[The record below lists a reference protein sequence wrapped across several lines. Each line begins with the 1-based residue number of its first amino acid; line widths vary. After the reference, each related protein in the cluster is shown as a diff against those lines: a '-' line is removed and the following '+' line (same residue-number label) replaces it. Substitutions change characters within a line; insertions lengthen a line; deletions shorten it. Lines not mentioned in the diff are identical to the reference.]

1 MQKIMFNDKYGLTDA
16 VLRGRKTMTRRVVP
30 EREVEKYQE
39 WYDDVLSIGFD
50 DLSVEIQSFEET
62 VINRARYSVGE
73 IVAVAQSYKH
83 IYCLEPHQRLT
94 EEYSVWFLHQEGL
107 SYTKGWKNKMFVRPD
122 FMPHQIRITDITVER
137 LQDISNEDCM
147 KEGVYKDEDDGRI
160 IGYPFGIP
168 FYYTFFGT
176 KNKEGKQLHW
186 TTPYEAFA
194 ALIDKVSGKG
204 TWEKNPW
211 VFAYEFELIK

>member
-1 MQKIMFNDKYGLTDA
+1 MFSDKYGLTDA
-16 VLRGRKTMTRRVVP
+16 VLNGKKRMTRREPFFDTVSNP
-30 EREVEKYQE
+30 NYGFYTEGANKGKLALCDGERIIHTSHYRM
-39 WYDDVLSIGFD
+39 
-50 DLSVEIQSFEET
+50 
-62 VINRARYSVGE
+62 NE
-73 IVAVAQSYKH
+73 IVAIAQSYKH

-107 SYTKGWKNKMFVRPD
+107 TYTKGWKNKMFVKPD

-137 LQDISNEDCM
+137 LQDISNEDCL
-147 KEGVYKDEDDGRI
+147 KEGVYRDEDGGRHI
-160 IGYPFGIP
+160 IGYPFAIP
-168 FYYTFFGT
+168 YCYTFFGS
-176 KNKEGKQLHW
+176 KNKEGKKLRW

-204 TWEKNPW
+204 TWKKNPW

>member
-16 VLRGRKTMTRRVVP
+16 VLKGRKRMTRREPFFDTVSKP
-30 EREVEKYQE
+30 NY
-39 WYDDVLSIGFD
+39 GFYTEGTNKGKLALCD
-50 DLSVEIQSFEET
+50 G
-62 VINRARYSVGE
+62 ARIIHTSYYRMNE
-73 IVAVAQSYKH
+73 IVAVAQSYKD
-83 IYCLEPHQRLT
+83 IPADCLPHGAFSIDAFAEQ
-94 EEYSVWFLHQEGL
+94 
-107 SYTKGWKNKMFVRPD
+107 KGWSNKMFVKPD
-122 FMPHQIRITDITVER
+122 FMPHQIRITGIKVNR
-137 LQDISNEDCM
+137 LQDISDEDCM
-147 KEGVYKDEDDGRI
+147 KEGVYKDEDGGRI

-168 FYYTFFGT
+168 FYYTFFGA

-211 VFAYEFELIK
+211 VFVYEFELIK